1 MKITAIGLFVIG
13 FALLLFAGVSYF
25 ALTPTPSP
33 DALNNS
39 PLPSGA
45 IFSPTIA
52 LVVAIISATVGGLI
66 LRYGGRG
73 YTEKTTVP
81 PGKIRA

>member
-1 MKITAIGLFVIG
+1 MKITAIGLLVIS

-25 ALTPTPSP
+25 ALTPNA
-33 DALNNS
+33 DGLNNT

-45 IFSPTIA
+45 IFSPAIA
-52 LVVAIISATVGGLI
+52 LVVAIVSAIAGGLI
-66 LRYGGRG
+66 LRFGGRG

-81 PGKIRA
+81 PSKIRA